1 MCVCVREIRNE
12 ILLNHKREQN
22 NAICSNMDG
31 PRDYYTEEV
40 NQGKTDRY
48 HMYCLFVDFK
58 IEASNEFIYKTEIEL
73 QMQKTNLKSLGGD
86 GGGVNWKTGIETY
99 TLYV

>member
-1 MCVCVREIRNE
+1 MCGCVCEIRNE

-31 PRDYYTEEV
+31 PRDHHTEEV
-40 NQGKTDRY
+40 NKGKTDKY
-48 HMYCLFVDFK
+48 HMYCLIVDSK
-58 IEASNEFIYKTEIEL
+58 IKASNELIYKTEIEL
-73 QMQKTNLKSLGGD
+73 QMQKTNLKSPGGD